1 MSGRLIPSAVNVLIL
16 TRNFN
21 ALRKTF
27 EEWSPADVADCIAD
41 LLPDEQA
48 VAFRILPKAKAAD
61 VLEYLDHEKQDI
73 VLKAM
78 GSETAAQVLNEMSP
92 DDRTAL
98 LEELPPHAVTHMLS
112 LLTPGERKIARTL
125 LNYPE
130 DSVGRIMTPDFVS
143 IRDDW
148 TIQQALEHIRKV
160 GQDSETLNVVY
171 VLDDFG
177 KLIDDVRIRELLLR
191 PPETR
196 ISAIHDRRYIALRAS
211 QPAADAIAIFKKYD
225 RNTLPVVDSDERLI
239 GIVTIDDVLDIIE
252 AETTRDVQMI
262 GGTEAL
268 DESYI
273 TVSVLRMVR
282 KRATWLVLLFLSE
295 MLTATAMGYFEG
307 EISKAVVLAIFLPL
321 IISSGGNSGSQATT
335 LIIRA
340 MAIGELKL
348 RDWWQVFRRELGSGL
363 SLGLILGVLGF
374 ARILLW
380 QELHFQDYGT
390 HYLLV
395 ALVVGM
401 SLVGVVLW
409 GSLSGSMLPFLLR
422 RVGLDPATSSAPF
435 VATLVDVT
443 GLIIYFNVA
452 LFVLSG
458 TVL

>member
-1 MSGRLIPSAVNVLIL
+1 MNGPLIPSAINVLIL
-16 TRNFN
+16 TRNFS
-21 ALRKTF
+21 ALRKVF
-27 EEWSPADVADCIAD
+27 EEWTPADIAEAIVD
-41 LLPDEQA
+41 LLPEEQA

-78 GSETAAQVLNEMSP
+78 GSEIAAQILNEMSP

-98 LEELPPHAVTHMLS
+98 LEELPPQAVTHMLS

-125 LNYPE
+125 LTYPE
-130 DSVGRIMTPDFVS
+130 ESVGRLMTPDFVS

-148 TIQQALEHIRKV
+148 TIQQALDHIRKV

-177 KLIDDVRIRELLLR
+177 KLLDDVRIRELLLR
-191 PPETR
+191 PLDTK

-211 QPAADAIAIFKKYD
+211 QPAAAAIEIFKKYD
-225 RNTLPVVDSDERLI
+225 RNTLPVVDSDGRLI

-268 DESYI
+268 DESY
-273 TVSVLRMVR
+273 TSVSMPRMVR
-282 KRATWLVLLFLSE
+282 KRATWLVLLFFSE
-295 MLTATAMGYFEG
+295 MLTATAMGHFAG

-340 MAIGELKL
+340 MAVGELKL
-348 RDWWQVFRRELGSGL
+348 RDWWRVLRREVGSGL

-380 QELHFQDYGT
+380 QEMNIQDYGI

-395 ALVVGM
+395 AIVVGV
-401 SLVGVVLW
+401 SLTGVVMW
-409 GSLSGSMLPFLLR
+409 GSISGSMLPFALR
-422 RVGLDPATSSAPF
+422 RIGLDPATSSAPF

-443 GLIIYFNVA
+443 GLVIYFNVA
-452 LFVLSG
+452 LFVLRG